1 MYAVIKAGS
10 RQFKVAKGDSIELFK
25 VNGKSVGDTI
35 DFNEVLM
42 VGGEST
48 KVGAPLVKGAKV
60 VGKITKQEKSPKI
73 LVFKYR
79 RRKNYKKTIGHRQDI
94 TTVEISDIVM

>member
-1 MYAVIKAGS
+1 MYAVIKTGS
-10 RQFKVAKGDSIELFK
+10 RQFKVEKGDSIELYK
-25 VNGKSVGDTI
+25 MNGKSVGDSV
-35 DFNEVLM
+35 DFNEVLL
-42 VGGEST
+42 VGGDTLS
-48 KVGAPLVKGAKV
+48 VGSPLVKGAKV
-60 VGKITKQEKSPKI
+60 VGKITKQEKASKI